1 MYLAWEVF
9 LLASKSRQV
18 RRSTKCQKV
27 EKAPKSG
34 QADHHDGA
42 QNQAWKKGSAK
53 AAGMRNGTRLPE
65 RAVRNQS
72 CISHHHLLQSP
83 QRTDSQTRPR
93 IPTMAATRFFL
104 APVSGAL
111 VAASLLY
118 TFRHTIAVRTHD
130 TVVNLND
137 VKHRLDTIDP
147 DNWDKQGKEKISQE
161 RLRPAYVP
169 PQKPS
174 VSEEIKARWNVS
186 DPLSICFG
194 VAGTRPRLSL
204 RMHCS
209 LLTLNLSVV
218 LGLVAVSQEHLSS
231 AVSTVANANYYELV
245 ANGLTGAKS
254 LVSSVGSAAE
264 EQINSSKPGAG
275 SGFQSGLVSTEG
287 LSLRDNSTLAA
298 AKSAAKGASSSVAGA
313 LGFSTEKR
321 NNASGLGRVGD
332 GGQGHIYYLGEG
344 TSLR

>member
-42 QNQAWKKGSAK
+42 QNQAWKKSSAK

-137 VKHRLDTIDP
+137 VKYRLDTIDP

-218 LGLVAVSQEHLSS
+218 LGLVAVIRNTSHLPCRLLPTRITTSLLPTALLVPSRSS
-231 AVSTVANANYYELV
+231 PALAPPPRSRSTAPSPAP
-245 ANGLTGAKS
+245 A
-254 LVSSVGSAAE
+254 LVS
-264 EQINSSKPGAG
+264 N
-275 SGFQSGLVSTEG
+275 
-287 LSLRDNSTLAA
+287 LASYRPRVFRSETTQRSPQRNLQRRA
-298 AKSAAKGASSSVAGA
+298 PAHPLPVRWA
-313 LGFSTEKR
+313 LAPRSETTHP
-321 NNASGLGRVGD
+321 ALDV
-332 GGQGHIYYLGEG
+332 
-344 TSLR
+344 